1 MIEWFVG
8 YTDALELVVALLNNY
23 KQFVCLIDGD
33 SIKRL
38 QYKRHWTWCRINSVT
53 WLNAHTGNY
62 CIGYFLRKR
71 EVFVSSYCIAAP
83 SFKIY
88 SLNLSNV
95 VGHQRVL
102 PTGFKNSFV
111 DKSRKILLIKKLC
124 NEIKKNLFV
133 YFKTIYNCFAL
144 TQLSDQFYWRCMEKK
159 SIILKPFE
167 IIYYL
172 IFWLVHSPWNIM
184 GRVYFQKDIKN
195 IIVGDN

>member
-1 MIEWFVG
+1 MICWKFDRMICWI
-8 YTDALELVVALLNNY
+8 YWCFRTSSCITLDNY
-23 KQFVCLIDGD
+23 KEFVCLIDGD

-38 QYKRHWTWCRINSVT
+38 QFKRHWTCCRINSVT

-124 NEIKKNLFV
+124 NEIKKNWFV

-144 TQLSDQFYWRCMEKK
+144 TQLSDQFCWWCMEKK
-159 SIILKPFE
+159 YNPKTIWNHILPHF
-167 IIYYL
+167 
-172 IFWLVHSPWNIM
+172 LVSALTLKYD
-184 GRVYFQKDIKN
+184 G
-195 IIVGDN
+195 